1 MSSRP
6 HQRRFT
12 LLELLLV
19 MVVIGITA
27 GLLAPRMTGSIAAQ
41 RLQAQ
46 ARVVI
51 SLSRKARA
59 LAAGEGRAYELV
71 IDAEAKQLRLTCRR
85 DPLAEADDPDDPERE
100 AVREEN
106 EWSRPI
112 PFQEDVTLSDL
123 LFAGEPPAEDREL
136 LPAIRFRADGT
147 ADDAELE
154 FTLKE
159 DTLRVVIDPH
169 LGQAR
174 VLELEP
180 EEQR

>member
-1 MSSRP
+1 MPRSL

-27 GLLAPRMTGSIAAQ
+27 GLLAPRLTGSIAGQ

-46 ARVVI
+46 ARTVI

-71 IDAEAKQLRLTCRR
+71 IDREGKQLRLTCRR

-100 AVREEN
+100 AVREES

-112 PFQEDVTLSDL
+112 AFAEDVTLSDL
-123 LFAGEPPAEDREL
+123 LLAGEAPAEDSGL
-136 LPAIRFRADGT
+136 LPAIRFRPDGT

-154 FTLKE
+154 FTLSGK
-159 DTLRVVIDPH
+159 DTVRVVIDPH

-174 VLELEP
+174 VLE
-180 EEQR
+180 EEVPQ